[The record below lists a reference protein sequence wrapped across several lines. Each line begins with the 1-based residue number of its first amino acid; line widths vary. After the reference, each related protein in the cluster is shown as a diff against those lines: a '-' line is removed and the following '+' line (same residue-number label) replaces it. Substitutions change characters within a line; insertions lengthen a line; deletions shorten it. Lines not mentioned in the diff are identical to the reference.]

1 MIPFG
6 EVVELLFLGVL
17 RPEKNF
23 CDFKRLGSSKIS
35 LPWVLLT
42 NTYEN
47 KVNAQ
52 FLPAKV
58 WRSLSMLGCVVY
70 SVKSVELSPLV
81 GTPVFHEIFSQR
93 KAWFES
99 DLWSILKTIAQSYRE
114 EKEDCKHPLR
124 NLGGSLKWK
133 RRKKNHEA
141 RFIVCRV
148 KLAFQTA
155 LIFKSIERTTSDF
168 LYSSMG
174 NSRSE
179 TYKSAVCSCKRAR
192 V

>member
-17 RPEKNF
+17 RPEKNV

-35 LPWVLLT
+35 LPWVLVT
-42 NTYEN
+42 NTEEHR
-47 KVNAQ
+47 VNAQ

-99 DLWSILKTIAQSYRE
+99 DQWSILKTIAQSYRE
-114 EKEDCKHPLR
+114 EEEDCKQALR
-124 NLGGSLKWK
+124 NLGESLKWK
-133 RRKKNHEA
+133 RRKKNHGFHLTRN

-148 KLAFQTA
+148 KLAFQNA
-155 LIFKSIERTTSDF
+155 LIFKSIETTTSDF
-168 LYSSMG
+168 LYSSME
-174 NSRSE
+174 NSRSSWE
-179 TYKSAVCSCKRAR
+179 CR